1 MEKIKIKIKRVK
13 KKLPLTFTSLSNCK
27 AQLKCLLSL
36 MPKDCK
42 RQAKDKYRWNIF
54 CGMVWGINKPNNI
67 LGGTVISSMFPI
79 ITFHSFEK
87 KPPFIMPSLRKVN

>member
-1 MEKIKIKIKRVK
+1 MEKIQIKIKRVK

-42 RQAKDKYRWNIF
+42 SQAKDKYRWKTF
-54 CGMVWGINKPNNI
+54 CGMVWRINEDI
-67 LGGTVISSMFPI
+67 LCDLDYRI
-79 ITFHSFEK
+79 
-87 KPPFIMPSLRKVN
+87 N

>member
-1 MEKIKIKIKRVK
+1 MEKIKIKIKGVNQK
-13 KKLPLTFTSLSNCK
+13 QPLTFTSLSNCK

-54 CGMVWGINKPNNI
+54 CGMVWRINKPNGI
-67 LGGTVISSMFPI
+67 LGGTVKSSMFPI
-79 ITFHSFEK
+79 ITFHSFKKK
-87 KPPFIMPSLRKVN
+87 KPLVLPNFKKVN